1 MLTSSVYGYRTPS
14 IYTSHMTKL
23 YHLMENW
30 ASIMEPG
37 NAPPLDVFPF
47 LRYVPEQLL
56 GSWRSRALAVRAEME
71 SLYNSLQC
79 KAETRRTTKKSSTCF
94 MDTVLDQQE
103 SLAYDRHKVAFLGG
117 TILEGA
123 SDTVASIVLAFIH
136 AMTKWPDV
144 QKRAQAEID
153 GIVGDGRSP
162 IWSDYKS
169 LPYVAQCV
177 KEAMRWRPVVPLAFP
192 HASTEG
198 K

>member
-1 MLTSSVYGYRTPS
+1 MSSVYGYRTPNVH
-14 IYTSHMTKL
+14 TSHMTKL

-37 NAPPLDVFPF
+37 NAPPLDTFPF
-47 LRYVPEQLL
+47 LGYVPERLL
-56 GSWRSRALAVRAEME
+56 GYWRSRALEVRAEME
-71 SLYNSLQC
+71 SLYYSLLH
-79 KAETRRTTKKSSTCF
+79 KAEIRRATKESSTCF
-94 MDTVLDQQE
+94 VDTVLDQQE

-136 AMTKWPDV
+136 AMTKWPEI
-144 QKRAQAEID
+144 QKRAQIEIND
-153 GIVGDGRSP
+153 VVGEGRSP
-162 IWSDYKS
+162 IWSDYKN
-169 LPYVAQCV
+169 LPCVAQCV